1 MGDHGPVRSNI
12 SNSAYFFDCFADNV
26 DTINVDPSDC
36 SVEFVSADASTAD
49 GRATDTSFATFEHS
63 CSIANVTSESGSFA

>member
-26 DTINVDPSDC
+26 DTINVDQSDC
-36 SVEFVSADASTAD
+36 SEEFVSADASTAD
-49 GRATDTSFATFEHS
+49 DIFKNFVLFA
-63 CSIANVTSESGSFA
+63 I